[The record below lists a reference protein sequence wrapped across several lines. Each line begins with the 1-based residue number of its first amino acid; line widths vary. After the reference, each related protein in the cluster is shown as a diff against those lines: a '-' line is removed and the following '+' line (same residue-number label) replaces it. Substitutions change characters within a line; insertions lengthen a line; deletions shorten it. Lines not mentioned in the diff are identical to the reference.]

1 MTTYL
6 STQDVAVLLNRTEAE
21 VAALARKGD
30 LPATVTSTW
39 DFRFNVVDV
48 EAFAAKEATT

>member
-6 STQDVAVLLNRTEAE
+6 NVQDVAVLLNRTEAE
-21 VAALARKGD
+21 VAALARKGEIR
-30 LPATVTSTW
+30 ATVTSTW
-39 DFRFNVVDV
+39 DFRFNVVVV